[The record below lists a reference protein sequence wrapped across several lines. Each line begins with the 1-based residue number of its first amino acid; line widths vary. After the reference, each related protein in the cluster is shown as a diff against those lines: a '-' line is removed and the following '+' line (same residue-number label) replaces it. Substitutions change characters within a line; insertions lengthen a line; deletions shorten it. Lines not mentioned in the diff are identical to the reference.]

1 MPMRDDCKHFQSR
14 SYPGGETVR
23 KCSLDLAPEA
33 PWRCPEECQSFQP
46 RLADVNWRHGSLIKK
61 PTPSEPKSVGE
72 DDSVSKLLD
81 EAENII
87 NSAAP
92 DIQKEIDPVGFRFA
106 TKKKKWWWPFS

>member
-1 MPMRDDCKHFQSR
+1 
-14 SYPGGETVR
+14 
-23 KCSLDLAPEA
+23 
-33 PWRCPEECQSFQP
+33 
-46 RLADVNWRHGSLIKK
+46 
-61 PTPSEPKSVGE
+61 VGE